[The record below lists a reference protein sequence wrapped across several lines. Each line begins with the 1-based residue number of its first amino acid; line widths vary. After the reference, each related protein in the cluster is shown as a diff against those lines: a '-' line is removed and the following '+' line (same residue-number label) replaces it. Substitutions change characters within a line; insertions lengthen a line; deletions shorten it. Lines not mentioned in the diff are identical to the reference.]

1 MAYKDEY
8 EVARLHTDKGFQKEI
23 DHVFEG
29 DYKITYHLAPPL
41 LAKVDGNGQPVKR
54 RMPWITKYTF
64 QLLAPFKFLRGTSL
78 DLFGFSADRKLDR
91 KVMADYKADIETV
104 IKHVSQRNLKQAIEL
119 LSLPEQIRGYGHVKR
134 KHIDH
139 LQQRRQRL
147 LKQIR
152 GEILDVVNLVHAA

>member
-1 MAYKDEY
+1 ML
-8 EVARLHTDKGFQKEI
+8 V
-23 DHVFEG
+23 
-29 DYKITYHLAPPL
+29 
-41 LAKVDGNGQPVKR
+41 
-54 RMPWITKYTF
+54 
-64 QLLAPFKFLRGTSL
+64 PFKFLRGTSL

-91 KVMADYKADIETV
+91 KVMADFKADIETV
-104 IKHVSQRNLKQAIEL
+104 IKHVSQRNFKQAIEL

-134 KHIDH
+134 KHVDN